1 MSRHNCYRRW
11 MLVFFSFFPLSLATA
26 KENVRYGIPQVN
38 EVKEVMHRVLEYV
51 DESTPVVIVDS
62 KTLQEIARYKD
73 INEDSRIKLGG
84 YKMVCYEWGVTYS
97 AMLSAWQATGD
108 ETYMQYL
115 YSRLSFLDAVSPY
128 FEKLRKQG
136 KRIDPQMNR
145 WLAPHS
151 LDDSGALC
159 SAMIKTMLSQK
170 QSQPSQQ
177 SLQKSKLKKQGQLG
191 LQLENHIK
199 RLSDC
204 VVNRQSKLS
213 DGTFCRDFPQ
223 RNAVWLDDMFMGI
236 PTLAWMGRY
245 TGDSTYYNK
254 ATQMIR
260 LYRKHSFVED
270 KQLFRHGWVEAME
283 PHRFY
288 PWARANGWAILTM
301 CEVLD
306 ALPEN
311 HPDRAW
317 LLELYR
323 RHVAGI
329 VACQGINGFWHQLL
343 DRTDTYEETS
353 ATAIFAYCLAHGI
366 NEGWINDKA
375 YGPQALLAWNAVAS
389 AVNEKGQ
396 VEGVCVGTGMGFDPL
411 FYQRR
416 KTDVMAAHGYG
427 PAIWAGAEIIRLLQ
441 THHPKVNDGAVE
453 FYDEEIETD
462 QAIFH
467 VK

>member
-1 MSRHNCYRRW
+1 MRNNSFYKRC
-11 MLVFFSFFPLSLATA
+11 MLIGVSIFSLCVGTA
-26 KENVRYGIPQVN
+26 KENVKYGIPQVN
-38 EVKEVMHRVLEYV
+38 DVKSVMHRVLDYV
-51 DESTPVVIVDS
+51 DETTPAVIVDGKS
-62 KTLQEIARYKD
+62 LQEVKQYKD
-73 INEDSRIKLGG
+73 INENSRIKQGG
-84 YKMVCYEWGVTYS
+84 YKIVCYEWGVTYS
-97 AMLSAWQATGD
+97 AMLSAWKITGD
-108 ETYMQYL
+108 EAYKQYL
-115 YSRLSFLDAVSPY
+115 DSRLSFLDAVSTY
-128 FEKLRKQG
+128 FEKYRKQG
-136 KRIDPQMNR
+136 RRIDPQMNR

-159 SAMIKTMLSQK
+159 SAMMKVMLDE
-170 QSQPSQQ
+170 
-177 SLQKSKLKKQGQLG
+177 KQGLR
-191 LQLENHIK
+191 LEGHIN

-204 VVNRQSKLS
+204 VLNRQSKLA

-223 RNAVWLDDMFMGI
+223 RNSVWLDDMFMGI
-236 PTLAWMGRY
+236 PTMAWMGRY
-245 TGDSTYYNK
+245 SGDSTYYNK
-254 ATQMIR
+254 AIQMIR

-283 PHRFY
+283 PHRFF

-317 LLELYR
+317 LLDLYR
-323 RHVAGI
+323 KHVAGI
-329 VACQGINGFWHQLL
+329 AACQGTDGFWHQLL
-343 DRTDTYEETS
+343 DRPDTYEETS

-396 VEGVCVGTGMGFDPL
+396 VEGVCVGTGMAFDPL

-441 THHPKVNDGAVE
+441 SHHPKVNDGAVE
-453 FYDEEIETD
+453 FYDKEIKTD
-462 QAIFH
+462 KAIFH

>member
-1 MSRHNCYRRW
+1 MYRK
-11 MLVFFSFFPLSLATA
+11 VFNRILGFVCFSCFALSVGAA
-26 KENVRYGIPQVN
+26 NRPVKYGIPQVN
-38 EVKEVMHRVLEYV
+38 DIKAVMHRVLEYV
-51 DESTPVVIVDS
+51 DESTPAVVEND
-62 KTLQEIARYKD
+62 
-73 INEDSRIKLGG
+73 RIKQGG

-97 AMLSAWQATGD
+97 AMLSAWKIMGD
-108 ETYMQYL
+108 ESYKQYL
-115 YSRLSFLDAVSPY
+115 DSRLSFLDSISPY

-159 SAMIKTMLSQK
+159 CAMIKTMLGEK
-170 QSQPSQQ
+170 QANARNTRKQQ
-177 SLQKSKLKKQGQLG
+177 VLH
-191 LQLENHIK
+191 LENQIK

-204 VVNRQSKLS
+204 VIHRQSKLS

-223 RNAVWLDDMFMGI
+223 RNSVWLDDMFMGI

-245 TGDSTYYNK
+245 SGDSTYYNK

-283 PHRFY
+283 PHRFF

-317 LLELYR
+317 LLDLYR
-323 RHVAGI
+323 KHVDGI
-329 VACQGINGFWHQLL
+329 VACQGTNGFWHQLL
-343 DRTDTYEETS
+343 DRPDTYEETS
-353 ATAIFAYCLAHGI
+353 ATAIFTYCLAHGI

-411 FYQRR
+411 FYQHR

-427 PAIWAGAEIIRLLQ
+427 PTIWAGAEIIRLLQ

-453 FYDEEIETD
+453 FYDEEIKTNK
-462 QAIFH
+462 AIFH

>member
-1 MSRHNCYRRW
+1 MSNRIFRIW
-11 MLVFFSFFPLSLATA
+11 MLIGLSLSSWCVVTA
-26 KENVRYGIPQVN
+26 RENVKYGIPQVN
-38 EVKEVMHRVLEYV
+38 DVKSVMHRVLEYV
-51 DESTPVVIVDS
+51 DKSTPAVIVDG
-62 KTLQEIARYKD
+62 KTQQEITRYKD
-73 INEDSRIKLGG
+73 INENSRIKQGG

-97 AMLSAWQATGD
+97 AMLSAWKITG
-108 ETYMQYL
+108 EESYKQYL
-115 YSRLSFLDAVSPY
+115 DSRLSFLEAVSPY
-128 FEKLRKQG
+128 FEKVRKQG

-159 SAMIKTMLSQK
+159 SAMIKTVLGEK
-170 QSQPSQQ
+170 
-177 SLQKSKLKKQGQLG
+177 QKSQNKLNDKKKKQEQPG
-191 LQLENHIK
+191 LRLEDHIL

-204 VVNRQSKLS
+204 VLNRQSKLS

-223 RNAVWLDDMFMGI
+223 RNSVWLDDMFMGI
-236 PTLAWMGRY
+236 PTMAWMGRY

-254 ATQMIR
+254 ALEMIR

-283 PHRFY
+283 PHRFF

-317 LLELYR
+317 LLDLYR
-323 RHVAGI
+323 KHVAGI
-329 VACQGINGFWHQLL
+329 AACQGTDGFWHQLL
-343 DRTDTYEETS
+343 DRPDTYEETS

-427 PAIWAGAEIIRLLQ
+427 PTIWAGAEIIRLLK

-453 FYDEEIETD
+453 FFDEEIKTD
-462 QAIFH
+462 KAIFH
-467 VK
+467 VR

>member
-1 MSRHNCYRRW
+1 MIRNNFLRKIMFIC
-11 MLVFFSFFPLSLATA
+11 LSLSSFCIGTA
-26 KENVRYGIPQVN
+26 KESVNYGIPQVN
-38 EVKEVMHRVLEYV
+38 DVEAVMHRVLKYV
-51 DESTPVVIVDS
+51 GESTPAVIVDGKS
-62 KTLQEIARYKD
+62 HQELTRYKD
-73 INEDSRIKLGG
+73 INENSRIKQGG

-97 AMLSAWQATGD
+97 AMLSAWKITGKEEYKD
-108 ETYMQYL
+108 YL
-115 YSRLSFLDAVSPY
+115 DTRLSFLDAVSPY
-128 FEKLRKQG
+128 FEKVRKQG

-159 SAMIKTMLSQK
+159 AAMIKVMLSQK
-170 QSQPSQQ
+170 LGQQ
-177 SLQKSKLKKQGQLG
+177 G
-191 LQLENHIK
+191 LQLDDHIK

-204 VVNRQSKLS
+204 VLHRQSKLS

-223 RNAVWLDDMFMGI
+223 RNSVWLDDMFMGI
-236 PTLAWMGRY
+236 PTMAWMGRY
-245 TGDSTYYNK
+245 IDDSTYYNK
-254 ATQMIR
+254 AVEMIR

-283 PHRFY
+283 PHRFF

-317 LLELYR
+317 LLDLYR
-323 RHVAGI
+323 KHVAGI
-329 VACQGINGFWHQLL
+329 AACQGTDGFWHQLL
-343 DRTDTYEETS
+343 DRPDTYEETS

-427 PAIWAGAEIIRLLQ
+427 PTIWAGAEIIRLLK

-453 FYDEEIETD
+453 FYDEEIKTD
-462 QAIFH
+462 KAIFH

>member
-1 MSRHNCYRRW
+1 MSNMSIYKSW
-11 MLVFFSFFPLSLATA
+11 ILVGISFFSFGMASAR
-26 KENVRYGIPQVN
+26 ENVKYGIPQVN
-38 EVKEVMHRVLEYV
+38 DVKAVMHRVLEYV
-51 DESTPVVIVDS
+51 DKSTPAVVVDVKS
-62 KTLQEIARYKD
+62 QREISRYQD
-73 INEDSRIKLGG
+73 INENSRIKPGG

-97 AMLSAWQATGD
+97 AMLSAWKIT
-108 ETYMQYL
+108 EEEVYKQYL
-115 YSRLSFLDAVSPY
+115 DSRLSFLDAVSPY
-128 FEKLRKQG
+128 FEKVRKQG

-145 WLAPHS
+145 LLAPHS
-151 LDDSGALC
+151 LDDSGVLC
-159 SAMIKTMLSQK
+159 CAMIKAVLYQK
-170 QSQPSQQ
+170 QEQQ
-177 SLQKSKLKKQGQLG
+177 SDKRKINRQEE
-191 LQLENHIK
+191 LQLEKHIS

-204 VVNRQSKLS
+204 VLNRQSKLA

-223 RNAVWLDDMFMGI
+223 RNSVWLDDMFMGI
-236 PTLAWMGRY
+236 PTIAWMGSY

-254 ATQMIR
+254 AVEMIR

-270 KQLFRHGWVEAME
+270 KQLFRHGWVEAMD
-283 PHRFY
+283 PHRFF

-306 ALPEN
+306 ALPMN

-317 LLELYR
+317 LLDLYR
-323 RHVAGI
+323 KHVAGI
-329 VACQGINGFWHQLL
+329 AACQGTDGFWHQLL
-343 DRTDTYEETS
+343 DRPETYEETS

-366 NEGWINDKA
+366 NEGWIHDKA

-389 AVNEKGQ
+389 AVNEEGQ

-427 PAIWAGAEIIRLLQ
+427 PTIWAGAEIIRLLQ

-453 FYDEEIETD
+453 FYDEEIKTD
-462 QAIFH
+462 KAIFH

>member
-1 MSRHNCYRRW
+1 MNSNRIFRIW
-11 MLVFFSFFPLSLATA
+11 MLIGLSLSSWCVVTA
-26 KENVRYGIPQVN
+26 RENVKYGIPQVN
-38 EVKEVMHRVLEYV
+38 DVKSVMQRVLEYV
-51 DESTPVVIVDS
+51 DKSTPTVIVAA
-62 KTLQEIARYKD
+62 KTHQEITRYRD
-73 INEDSRIKLGG
+73 INENSRIKQGG

-97 AMLSAWQATGD
+97 AMLSAWKLTGD
-108 ETYMQYL
+108 EAYKQYL
-115 YSRLSFLDAVSPY
+115 ESRFSFLDAVSPY
-128 FEKLRKQG
+128 FEKMRKQK

-170 QSQPSQQ
+170 QSQPSLQ
-177 SLQKSKLKKQGQLG
+177 SLQKSKLKKQGQQG
-191 LQLENHIK
+191 LQLDSHIR

-204 VVNRQSKLS
+204 VLNCQTKLV

-223 RNAVWLDDMFMGI
+223 RNSVWLDDMFMGI
-236 PTLAWMGRY
+236 PTMAWMGRY

-254 ATQMIR
+254 AVEMIR

-283 PHRFY
+283 PHRFF

-317 LLELYR
+317 LLDLYR
-323 RHVAGI
+323 KHVDGI
-329 VACQGINGFWHQLL
+329 VACQGTDGFWHQLL
-343 DRTDTYEETS
+343 DRPGTYEETS

-375 YGPQALLAWNAVAS
+375 YGPQTLLAWNAVAS
-389 AVNEKGQ
+389 TVNDKGQ

-453 FYDEEIETD
+453 FYEEEIKTD
-462 QAIFH
+462 KAIFY

>member
-1 MSRHNCYRRW
+1 MIENNFLRNI
-11 MLVFFSFFPLSLATA
+11 MLVGLSLSSFCIALS
-26 KENVRYGIPQVN
+26 KENVKYGIPQVN
-38 EVKEVMHRVLEYV
+38 DVEAVMHRVLKYV
-51 DESTPVVIVDS
+51 DESTPAVVVDG
-62 KTLQEIARYKD
+62 KTQQEIARYKD
-73 INEDSRIKLGG
+73 INENSRIKQGG

-97 AMLSAWQATGD
+97 AMLSAWKTTGED
-108 ETYMQYL
+108 AYKEYL
-115 YSRLSFLDAVSPY
+115 DSRLSFLDAVSPY
-128 FEKLRKQG
+128 FEKVRKQG

-159 SAMIKTMLSQK
+159 SAMIKTMLSQSRQGNQKDK
-170 QSQPSQQ
+170 QQKQQ
-177 SLQKSKLKKQGQLG
+177 KF
-191 LQLENHIK
+191 QLEKHIG

-204 VVNRQSKLS
+204 VLNRQSKLA

-223 RNAVWLDDMFMGI
+223 RNSVWLDDMFMGI

-254 ATQMIR
+254 AIQMIR

-283 PHRFY
+283 PHRFF

-306 ALPEN
+306 ALPKD

-317 LLELYR
+317 LLDLYR
-323 RHVAGI
+323 KHVAGI
-329 VACQGINGFWHQLL
+329 VACQGTDGFWHQLL
-343 DRTDTYEETS
+343 DRPDTYEETS

-427 PAIWAGAEIIRLLQ
+427 PTIWAGAEILRLLQ

-453 FYDEEIETD
+453 FYDEEIKTNK
-462 QAIFH
+462 AIFH

>member
-1 MSRHNCYRRW
+1 MSGNNCYRRW
-11 MLVFFSFFPLSLATA
+11 RLVVFSFFSLCVATA
-26 KENVRYGIPQVN
+26 EENVRYGIPQMN

-51 DESTPVVIVDS
+51 DKSTPAMIVDG
-62 KTLQEIARYKD
+62 KTQQEISRYKD
-73 INEDSRIKLGG
+73 INENSLIKKGG

-97 AMLSAWQATGD
+97 AVLSAWKTTGD
-108 ETYMQYL
+108 EAYKQYL
-115 YSRLSFLDAVSPY
+115 DSRLSFLDAVSPY
-128 FEKLRKQG
+128 FEKVRKQR

-159 SAMIKTMLSQK
+159 CAMIKTMLCQK
-170 QSQPSQQ
+170 QSQ
-177 SLQKSKLKKQGQLG
+177 QKGKQKKQGQQE
-191 LQLENHIK
+191 LQLDSHIS

-204 VVNRQSKLS
+204 VINRQSKLS

-223 RNAVWLDDMFMGI
+223 RNSVWLDDMFMGI

-245 TGDSTYYNK
+245 TGDSTYYGK
-254 ATQMIR
+254 AIQMIR

-288 PWARANGWAILTM
+288 PWARANGWAVLTM

-317 LLELYR
+317 LQDLYR
-323 RHVAGI
+323 RHMAGI
-329 VACQGINGFWHQLL
+329 VACQGTDGFWHQLL

-375 YGPQALLAWNAVAS
+375 YGPQTLLAWNAVAS

-427 PAIWAGAEIIRLLQ
+427 SAIWAGAEIIRLLQ

-453 FYDEEIETD
+453 FYEEEIKTN

>member
-1 MSRHNCYRRW
+1 MNRNNCYMRW
-11 MLVFFSFFPLSLATA
+11 MLVNFSFFVMCVATA
-26 KENVRYGIPQVN
+26 KENVVYGIPQIN
-38 EVKEVMHRVLEYV
+38 EVREVMLRVLEYV
-51 DESTPVVIVDS
+51 DKSTPAVIIDS
-62 KTLQEIARYKD
+62 KTQQEITRYED
-73 INEDSRIKLGG
+73 INENSRIKQGG

-97 AMLSAWQATGD
+97 AMLSAWQVTGD
-108 ETYMQYL
+108 EAYKQYL
-115 YSRLSFLDAVSPY
+115 VSRLSFLDGVSPY
-128 FEKLRKQG
+128 FEKLRKQR

-159 SAMIKTMLSQK
+159 CAMIKMMLCQK
-170 QSQPSQQ
+170 QVQQ
-177 SLQKSKLKKQGQLG
+177 KEQGQQG
-191 LQLENHIK
+191 LRMDSHIS

-204 VVNRQSKLS
+204 VINRQSKLS
-213 DGTFCRDFPQ
+213 DGIFCRDFPQ
-223 RNAVWLDDMFMGI
+223 RNSVWLDDMFMGI

-245 TGDSTYYNK
+245 TGDSTYYDK
-254 ATQMIR
+254 AVQMIR
-260 LYRKHSFVED
+260 LYRKHSFVEN
-270 KQLFRHGWVEAME
+270 KQLFRHGWVEAMA

-311 HPDRAW
+311 HSDRAW
-317 LLELYR
+317 LLDLYR
-323 RHVAGI
+323 KHVDGI
-329 VACQGINGFWHQLL
+329 VDCQGTNGFWHQLL

-375 YGPQALLAWNAVAS
+375 YGPQTLLAWNAVAS

-427 PAIWAGAEIIRLLQ
+427 PTIWAGAEIMRLLQ
-441 THHPKVNDGAVE
+441 THYPKVNDGSVE
-453 FYDEEIETD
+453 FYEEEIKTNK
-462 QAIFH
+462 AIFH